1 MSKFLPLLLLFLLS
15 CGGGKTPHVVG
26 ILQWT
31 EEIEA
36 YRETYRGVLDGLE
49 EGGFS
54 EAKNLK
60 IIYINAEQ
68 KRERALKAVRTFLR
82 QRADL
87 IIALGTGSALAAME
101 ETRKVPIIYSIVG
114 DPEATGIKGPNVT
127 GTSMKVPVRDQLK
140 EALKF
145 VPRVKRVGVLYCPKM
160 PQAVATAKEAMEAAR
175 TLGLQAE
182 EIAIPEEELSAL
194 GMRLSGKLPYVDLVY
209 IPTDP
214 ILHRPDLF
222 EKVFSICSSYQ
233 VPVVGVSE
241 DVVKKGALLAYHC
254 SFYEIG
260 RQAAAQA
267 VLILSGMEVKKIPPE
282 GPHIRLLSLNLT
294 TARALGL
301 HIPRR
306 LIQRADNLYQ

>member
-87 IIALGTGSALAAME
+87 IIALGTGSALAA
-101 ETRKVPIIYSIVG
+101 
-114 DPEATGIKGPNVT
+114 
-127 GTSMKVPVRDQLK
+127 
-140 EALKF
+140 
-145 VPRVKRVGVLYCPKM
+145 
-160 PQAVATAKEAMEAAR
+160 
-175 TLGLQAE
+175 
-182 EIAIPEEELSAL
+182 
-194 GMRLSGKLPYVDLVY
+194 
-209 IPTDP
+209 
-214 ILHRPDLF
+214 
-222 EKVFSICSSYQ
+222 
-233 VPVVGVSE
+233 
-241 DVVKKGALLAYHC
+241 
-254 SFYEIG
+254 
-260 RQAAAQA
+260 
-267 VLILSGMEVKKIPPE
+267 
-282 GPHIRLLSLNLT
+282 
-294 TARALGL
+294 RALGL

>member
-1 MSKFLPLLLLFLLS
+1 
-15 CGGGKTPHVVG
+15 
-26 ILQWT
+26 
-31 EEIEA
+31 
-36 YRETYRGVLDGLE
+36 
-49 EGGFS
+49 
-54 EAKNLK
+54 
-60 IIYINAEQ
+60 
-68 KRERALKAVRTFLR
+68 LR

-101 ETRKVPIIYSIVG
+101 ETRKVPIVYSIVA

-175 TLGLQAE
+175 TLGLQTE
-182 EIAIPEEELSAL
+182 EIAVPEDELSAL
-194 GMRLSGKLPYVDLVY
+194 EMRLSGKLPYVDLVY
-209 IPTDP
+209 IPSDP

-222 EKVFSICSSYQ
+222 EKVFSICSSCQ
-233 VPVVGVSE
+233 VPVVGVTE
-241 DVVKKGALLAYHC
+241 DVVKRGALLAYHC

-282 GPHIRLLSLNLT
+282 GPHIRLLSFNLT
-294 TARALGL
+294 TARILGL
-301 HIPRR
+301 HTPRR